1 MKRRRIAMEMD
12 RAKLLNFT
20 SHFQVMKP
28 AHIDDENPN
37 HLQIM
42 EDILASNNY
51 AAEEKIDGCHYL
63 CFGGFFVSTENID
76 KTDNFP
82 HLKDFLQK
90 LGMTN
95 LILDGE
101 VNYPGKTSQFCTRVT
116 GCNYANEAI
125 AFQNSYSPIHYTIW
139 DILRTPKG
147 TWLFKAPYKQR
158 RAILEEFYN
167 KFILPSNMRQYIHIT
182 DRRVKDKKQYFEE
195 LIAAGREGC
204 VLKDLNSFYV
214 MGKKPMWQW
223 MKLKQKDTA
232 DLILT
237 GYKEPKIEYTGI
249 KIESWPYWKELNG
262 LLQPVTKDYYFGWIG
277 ALELSAY
284 INNQLAFVCY
294 CAGLT
299 EEQKAMIKNNPDAY
313 LNRVCKIS
321 YMEKTEKGIPRH
333 PRFETFHESKTPKE
347 CTWEFNTVE

>member
-1 MKRRRIAMEMD
+1 MIMD
-12 RAKLLNFT
+12 KTKLLEFT

-37 HLQIM
+37 HLQRIK
-42 EDILASNNY
+42 DILASNNY

-82 HLKDFLQK
+82 HLRDFFQK

-95 LILDGE
+95 IILDGE

-116 GCNYANEAI
+116 GCGYAKEAI
-125 AFQNSYSPIHYTIW
+125 AFQNAYAPIHYTMW

-158 RAILEEFYN
+158 RALLEEFYN
-167 KFILPSNMRQYIHIT
+167 KFILPSDLRHYIHLT
-182 DRRVKDKKQYFEE
+182 DMRLKDKGQYFEE

-204 VLKDLNSFYV
+204 VLKDLNSFYI

-237 GYKEPKIEYTGI
+237 GYKDPKVEYNGI
-249 KIESWPYWKELNG
+249 KVESWPYWKEISG
-262 LLQPVTKDYYFGWIG
+262 ILQPVTKDYYLGWIG

-284 INNQLAFVCY
+284 IDGQLTFVCY
-294 CAGLT
+294 CAGLA
-299 EEQKAMIKNNPDAY
+299 EDQKIMIKANPDIY
-313 LNRVCKIS
+313 LGKVCKIS

-333 PRFETFHESKTPKE
+333 PRFETFHEGKTPKE